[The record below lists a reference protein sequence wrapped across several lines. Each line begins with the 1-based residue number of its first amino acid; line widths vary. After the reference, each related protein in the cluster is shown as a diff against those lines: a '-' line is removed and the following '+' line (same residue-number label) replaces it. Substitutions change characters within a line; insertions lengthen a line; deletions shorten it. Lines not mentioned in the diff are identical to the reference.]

1 MRITLYSNVNILSL
15 LSLTYALKIGTQDVS
30 FSMDRPPTLSG
41 HNPRLTLKPLLKYGL
56 FPSTALFN
64 VLSRNSCAT
73 ALLALCQALL
83 IVDDKV
89 AVKPRAHSNLSS
101 DCQVVFDSNPFPLE
115 VAGEATVDNKLML
128 TCCAQLNLP
137 STPPSTLK

>member
-30 FSMDRPPTLSG
+30 ISVSFSMDRPPAWSG
-41 HNPRLTLKPLLKYGL
+41 HNPRLTLQPLLKYGL

-64 VLSRNSCAT
+64 VLSRNFCAT

-83 IVDDKV
+83 IVDRV
-89 AVKPRAHSNLSS
+89 AAKPIAHSNLAI
-101 DCQVVFDSNPFPLE
+101 VRLFLIAILFPWKSQEKPL
-115 VAGEATVDNKLML
+115 LIII
-128 TCCAQLNLP
+128 
-137 STPPSTLK
+137 